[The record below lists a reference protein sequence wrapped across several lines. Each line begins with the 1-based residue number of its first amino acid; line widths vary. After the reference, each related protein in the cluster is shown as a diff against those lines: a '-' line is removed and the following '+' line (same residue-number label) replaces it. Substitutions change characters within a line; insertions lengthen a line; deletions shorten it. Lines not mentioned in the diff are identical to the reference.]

1 MKKNKT
7 KTDWKW
13 NGGEEKRARVSTGP
27 LLDTDWQRQAA
38 RPLTSYKAY
47 TFFYLAR
54 QVEFFLQPK
63 APLLAI
69 SEYSLLLLLS
79 LSLSPSFSH
88 FPFVFFDI
96 EARGAGN
103 ASGADPA
110 EWNLLLH

>member
-1 MKKNKT
+1 M
-7 KTDWKW
+7 
-13 NGGEEKRARVSTGP
+13 GGEEKRARVSTGP

-79 LSLSPSFSH
+79 LSLRPSLIFHLSSS
-88 FPFVFFDI
+88 I
-96 EARGAGN
+96 
-103 ASGADPA
+103 
-110 EWNLLLH
+110 